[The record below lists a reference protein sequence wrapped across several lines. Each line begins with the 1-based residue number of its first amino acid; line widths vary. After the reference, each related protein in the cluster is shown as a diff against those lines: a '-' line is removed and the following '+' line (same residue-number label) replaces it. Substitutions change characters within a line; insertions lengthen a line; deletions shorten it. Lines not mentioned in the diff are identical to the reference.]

1 MGVTLQLLRDKTVNN
16 IQSEFNKAY
25 PFLKIDM
32 YKSSGRGQF
41 EGGRVKLNY
50 STLLGVAGILEE
62 GELLVFD
69 SMTVGQLE
77 KTFLEKFGVLVQV
90 SRKSGSVWLE
100 TTMTDRWTLK
110 QQNDHGRELSE
121 PANTSLPANDAD
133 VQ

>member
-1 MGVTLQLLRDKTVNN
+1 MGVTLQLLRNKTVNN
-16 IQSEFNKAY
+16 IQLEFNKAY

-32 YKSSGRGQF
+32 YKPSGRGQF

-50 STLLGVAGILEE
+50 STLLGAAGILEE

-69 SMTVGQLE
+69 SMTVGQFE
-77 KTFLEKFGVLVQV
+77 KSFLEKFGVMVQV
-90 SRKSGSVWLE
+90 SRKSGTVWLE

-121 PANTSLPANDAD
+121 PVSTSLPTNEAD